1 MVGHLIIHD
10 HLFKAILEGNIED
23 NRKQGRPRISY
34 IQQVKEKVW
43 RRGLSRGQTDLR
55 KQREVALALPTRD

>member
-34 IQQVKEKVW
+34 IQQVKEKV
-43 RRGLSRGQTDLR
+43 
-55 KQREVALALPTRD
+55 